1 MMKKK
6 NLRTITRPDQTTE
19 RAEGIIICNCS
30 ICLLGADSGRGAIEE
45 AGLIR
50 LHCGEIGNK
59 LNDTT
64 ALMCRN
70 DNAIFSISFEDS
82 RS

>member
-1 MMKKK
+1 MMKKQ
-6 NLRTITRPDQTTE
+6 NLRTIIRLDQTTE

-50 LHCGEIGNK
+50 LHCG
-59 LNDTT
+59 
-64 ALMCRN
+64 
-70 DNAIFSISFEDS
+70 
-82 RS
+82 